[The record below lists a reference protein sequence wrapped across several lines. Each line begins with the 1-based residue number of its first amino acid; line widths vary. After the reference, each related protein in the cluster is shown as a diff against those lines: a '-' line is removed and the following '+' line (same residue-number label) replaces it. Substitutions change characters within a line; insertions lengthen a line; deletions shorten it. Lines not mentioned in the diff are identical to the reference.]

1 MISSPEPNTYGQ
13 YARTSLIADYV
24 ELTALKQPVKRGI
37 VAEFFADTGWDLGLI
52 VPSENGSADQST
64 TALNEQIDNAQYMAS
79 VVFEHMDERSR
90 ILGNRYPYALADDI
104 VTLKDGTDLESS
116 PYLAMLSLTIAHA
129 FNVTVAQ
136 RPVELFEQVVT
147 RVLADRGLLSAGV
160 AAARRDSG
168 CFETALCMVCEGVG
182 LKAEPNAVARLAR
195 AHDEGVDVLCHF
207 NWEDDIR
214 NNAWVFIGQ
223 VTVGRSDSWLRKIRE
238 PSPAEWAQLVGI
250 NNRPVPFLAVPHHVE
265 QRMMDRLSTNGEGV
279 VLDRLRLVRFKEEND
294 CAEREIVRAV
304 TQECVESLMG

>member
-24 ELTALKQPVKRGI
+24 ELTALKQTVKRGI
-37 VAEFFADTGWDLGLI
+37 VAEFLADTGWDLELI
-52 VPSENGSADQST
+52 VPSEDSSADQST
-64 TALNEQIDNAQYMAS
+64 TALNEQIDNAQFMAS

-90 ILGNRYPYALADDI
+90 ILGNRYPYALADDL

-129 FNVTVAQ
+129 FNVTVGQ

-160 AAARRDSG
+160 AAARRDG
-168 CFETALCMVCEGVG
+168 ACFETALCMVCENVG
-182 LKAEPNAVARLAR
+182 LKAKPNAVPRLAM

-238 PSPAEWAQLVGI
+238 PSPAAWAQLVGI

-279 VLDRLRLVRFKEEND
+279 VLDRLRLVKFKEEND

-304 TQECVESLMG
+304 AQECVESLMG